1 MTQSWESKIFIYEY
15 LDALLWVTEMLTT
28 QISKDLSLRQEVVD
42 QKKGGKSS
50 WRTLISLNAN
60 LGEREGGKKQIL

>member
-60 LGEREGGKKQIL
+60 LGEREGGKQQIL